1 MNTATYLLGCEFCP
15 TAPHSGHPQFPKT
28 SVSKGDADAGQRMA
42 APAPL
47 LASVQLPA
55 YPLRDTCTPPPP
67 PLPSSLEIFPYQYTE
82 LFTLF
87 SLNICIVFHCVDIP
101 LFFFPKSKSLL
112 FLKIL
117 LQFCH
122 KELCKLYSQSHTRNN
137 TSTENKVPENTAV
150 GWKRKCSVINV
161 VKLLVREV
169 LSLCTMTNNRSASL
183 FSKAL
188 STVSVV
194 QLLNFF

>member
-1 MNTATYLLGCEFCP
+1 MKLFLIIETGMTGIWGFLMLFCFCLFSENLHTHTRKEIFSSLQQSVRRWDNEKHVRWMNTATYLLGCEFCP

-101 LFFFPKSKSLL
+101 LFFFSKKQIPFVS
-112 FLKIL
+112 KNSATIL
-117 LQFCH
+117 
-122 KELCKLYSQSHTRNN
+122 S
-137 TSTENKVPENTAV
+137 
-150 GWKRKCSVINV
+150 
-161 VKLLVREV
+161 
-169 LSLCTMTNNRSASL
+169 
-183 FSKAL
+183 
-188 STVSVV
+188 
-194 QLLNFF
+194 